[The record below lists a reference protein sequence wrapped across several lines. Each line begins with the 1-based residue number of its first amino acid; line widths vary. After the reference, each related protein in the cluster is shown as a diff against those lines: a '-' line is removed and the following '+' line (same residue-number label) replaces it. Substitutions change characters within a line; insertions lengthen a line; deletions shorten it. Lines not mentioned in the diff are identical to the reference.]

1 MSKRIK
7 IVLPDTGPLIT
18 LAQADALD
26 ALLIF
31 GADHFQL
38 VVTDMVDF
46 EASRQRSARA
56 DAQRI
61 ADFIERHM
69 GRVVFEETSFGRMAI
84 SAAKTY
90 ERYTQS
96 QQVRDFY
103 AANQMPVPSP
113 VAPNSGEM
121 SINSYVMGLI
131 GQPPGPPCLVIAEDD
146 FFLRSTPG
154 ALPGNAH
161 IISTARLLAKI
172 EELNPCFNARRVLD
186 SAAEF
191 AGRNPNRAGVD
202 TPAAKLKG
210 GTTWSESLNAANL
223 TRKLSKRPVGALR
236 SDRAKNA
243 SDRKS

>member
-1 MSKRIK
+1 MSEKVK

-18 LAQADALD
+18 LAQAEALD
-26 ALLIF
+26 ALLVF
-31 GADHFQL
+31 NADHVQL
-38 VVTDMVDF
+38 VVTDMVEF
-46 EASRQRSARA
+46 EATRQRSTRA

-61 ADFIERHM
+61 ADFIERHI
-69 GRVVFEETSFGRMAI
+69 GRVVIEETLLGRMAI

-121 SINSYVMGLI
+121 SINSYVTELI

-172 EELNPCFNARRVLD
+172 EELNPRFSARRVLD
-186 SAAEF
+186 SAAAF
-191 AGRNPNRAGVD
+191 AGRHPNRAVVD
-202 TPAAKLKG
+202 APAAKIKG
-210 GTTWSESLNAANL
+210 GTTWSESLNASNFNN
-223 TRKLSKRPVGALR
+223 KLIKRAVSASR
-236 SDRAKNA
+236 SDRVKKP
-243 SDRKS
+243 SDRKR